1 MVKAMNYFL
10 GEADVSISEVRLVDE
25 KFDIGKNILR
35 KFFFFFFLNNLNNIR
50 NYSYL
55 LLPNQPILT
64 QKNIFFKKMCSW
76 QMEEAL
82 DVDKL
87 RMGIEKFVGTH
98 NFFNFTVKR

>member
-10 GEADVSISEVRLVDE
+10 GEADVSVSEVRLVPE
-25 KFDIGKNILR
+25 NFDIGKNILR
-35 KFFFFFFLNNLNNIR
+35 KYLFFSCYSFNLCNR

-55 LLPNQPILT
+55 ILPNQSILT

-82 DVDKL
+82 DINKL